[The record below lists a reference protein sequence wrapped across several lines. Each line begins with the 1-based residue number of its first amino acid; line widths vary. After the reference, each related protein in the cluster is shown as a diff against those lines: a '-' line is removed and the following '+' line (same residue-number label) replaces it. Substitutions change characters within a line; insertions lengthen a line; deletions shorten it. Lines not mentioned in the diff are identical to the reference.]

1 MKELF
6 INVINNG
13 DYSLRDMLKKINE
26 RHINNDLT
34 DEEKVELE
42 EMARNNA
49 KAINDYAPIE
59 ERLEEAF
66 RRIEALESKNQSFEE
81 WKEWLLKNSNIEIY
95 YQEDNEEPS
104 EEEVVEEYP
113 EYVKPTGGHDA
124 HMKGYKTTYK
134 GKKFIS
140 LIDNNVWAPDEYPQG
155 WKEVVEVKE
164 VE

>member
-6 INVINNG
+6 LNVINNG
-13 DYSLRDMLKKINE
+13 DYSLRDILRKINLSYIKSE
-26 RHINNDLT
+26 LT

-66 RRIEALESKNQSFEE
+66 RRIEKLESKVKALEGTE
-81 WKEWLLKNSNIEIY
+81 T
-95 YQEDNEEPS
+95 DEPVEG

-113 EYVKPTGGHDA
+113 EYVQPLGSHDA
-124 HMKGYKTTYK
+124 YKIGDKVTFN
-134 GKKFIS
+134 GKRYVS
-140 LIDNNVWAPDEYPQG
+140 LIDNNVWTPTAYPQG
-155 WKEVVEVKE
+155 WEEVGE
-164 VE
+164 

>member
-6 INVINNG
+6 INVISNG

-49 KAINDYAPIE
+49 KAINDYAPME
-59 ERLEEAF
+59 ERLDEAF
-66 RRIEALESKNQSFEE
+66 RRIETLENKVRELEGTETDKPVEGEE
-81 WKEWLLKNSNIEIY
+81 V
-95 YQEDNEEPS
+95 
-104 EEEVVEEYP
+104 VVEEYP
-113 EYVKPTGGHDA
+113 EYVQPTGAHDA
-124 HMKGYKTTYK
+124 YKKGDKVTLN
-134 GKKFIS
+134 GKRYVS
-140 LIDNNVWAPDEYPQG
+140 LIDNNVWAPNIFPMG
-155 WKEVVEVKE
+155 WEEVKE

>member
-6 INVINNG
+6 LNVIKNG

-49 KAINDYAPIE
+49 KPQNDYAPYE
-59 ERLEEAF
+59 QRLDEAF
-66 RRIEALESKNQSFEE
+66 RRIEALEKRLE
-81 WKEWLLKNSNIEIY
+81 SNTET
-95 YQEDNEEPS
+95 DEPVEG

-140 LIDNNVWAPDEYPQG
+140 LIDNNVWTPDEYPQG

>member
-1 MKELF
+1 MNYIKDTF
-6 INVINNG
+6 KNVINNG
-13 DYSLRDMLKKINE
+13 DYSLRDMLKKTNE

-66 RRIEALESKNQSFEE
+66 RRIEELEDKVKALEGTETDEPVEGEE
-81 WKEWLLKNSNIEIY
+81 I
-95 YQEDNEEPS
+95 
-104 EEEVVEEYP
+104 VEEYP

-140 LIDNNVWAPDEYPQG
+140 LIDNNVWTPDEYPQG
-155 WKEVVEVKE
+155 WEEVKE

>member
-6 INVINNG
+6 INVISNG

-66 RRIEALESKNQSFEE
+66 RRIEALESKVKTLEGTETDEPVEGEE
-81 WKEWLLKNSNIEIY
+81 V
-95 YQEDNEEPS
+95 
-104 EEEVVEEYP
+104 VVEEYP
-113 EYVKPTGGHDA
+113 EYVQPLGAHDA
-124 HMKGYKTTYK
+124 YKIGDKVTFN
-134 GKKFIS
+134 GKKYVS
-140 LIDNNVWAPDEYPQG
+140 LIDGNNWTPSVYPAG
-155 WKEVVEVKE
+155 WEEVVEVKE

>member
-1 MKELF
+1 MNYIKDTF
-6 INVINNG
+6 KNVINNG
-13 DYSLRDMLKKINE
+13 DYSLRDMLKKINGRNIE
-26 RHINNDLT
+26 GDLT
-34 DEEKVELE
+34 DEDRVELE

-49 KAINDYAPIE
+49 KAINDYAPME

-66 RRIEALESKNQSFEE
+66 RRIEALEDKV
-81 WKEWLLKNSNIEIY
+81 KELEGT
-95 YQEDNEEPS
+95 ETDEPVEG

-140 LIDNNVWAPDEYPQG
+140 LIDNNVWTPDEYPAG
-155 WKEVVEVKE
+155 WEEVVEVKE

>member
-6 INVINNG
+6 LNVINNG

-34 DEEKVELE
+34 DDEKNELE

-66 RRIEALESKNQSFEE
+66 RRIEALEDKVKALEGTE
-81 WKEWLLKNSNIEIY
+81 T
-95 YQEDNEEPS
+95 DEPVD
-104 EEEVVEEYP
+104 EEEVVDEFP
-113 EYVKPTGGHDA
+113 EYKQPLGSHDA
-124 HMKGYKTTYK
+124 YKIGDKVTFN
-134 GKKFIS
+134 GKRYVS
-140 LIDNNVWAPDEYPQG
+140 LIDGNNWSPSVYPQG
-155 WKEVVEVKE
+155 WEEVVEVKE

>member
-6 INVINNG
+6 LNVINNG

-66 RRIEALESKNQSFEE
+66 RRIEALEDKVKALEGTETDEPVEDEE
-81 WKEWLLKNSNIEIY
+81 
-95 YQEDNEEPS
+95 Q
-104 EEEVVEEYP
+104 VGGQVEEYP

-140 LIDNNVWAPDEYPQG
+140 LIDNNVWTPDEYPQG
-155 WKEVVEVKE
+155 WKEVKE

>member
-6 INVINNG
+6 INVISNG

-66 RRIEALESKNQSFEE
+66 RRIEALEDKV
-81 WKEWLLKNSNIEIY
+81 KELEGT
-95 YQEDNEEPS
+95 ETDEPS
-104 EEEVVEEYP
+104 GPVEEVEEYP

-140 LIDNNVWAPDEYPQG
+140 LIDNNVWTPDEYPAG
-155 WKEVVEVKE
+155 WEEVKE

>member
-6 INVINNG
+6 INVISNG

-66 RRIEALESKNQSFEE
+66 RRIEALESKVRELEGTETDKPVEGEE
-81 WKEWLLKNSNIEIY
+81 V
-95 YQEDNEEPS
+95 
-104 EEEVVEEYP
+104 VVEEYP
-113 EYVKPTGGHDA
+113 EYVQPTGAHDA
-124 HMKGYKTTYK
+124 YKKGDKVTLN
-134 GKKFIS
+134 GKRYVS
-140 LIDNNVWAPDEYPQG
+140 LIDGNNWSPSVYPQG
-155 WKEVVEVKE
+155 WEEVIEVKE

>member
-6 INVINNG
+6 INVISNG

-66 RRIEALESKNQSFEE
+66 RRIEELEDKV
-81 WKEWLLKNSNIEIY
+81 KELEGT
-95 YQEDNEEPS
+95 ETDEPVEG

-113 EYVKPTGGHDA
+113 PFKQPLGGHDSY
-124 HMKGYKTTYK
+124 MKGDKCSEN

-140 LIDNNVWAPDEYPQG
+140 LIDGNNWSPSVYPQG
-155 WKEVVEVKE
+155 WEEVKE

>member
-6 INVINNG
+6 INVIDNG
-13 DYSLRDMLKKINE
+13 DYSLRDMLKKINLSYIHSE
-26 RHINNDLT
+26 LT
-34 DEEKVELE
+34 DDEKVELE

-49 KAINDYAPIE
+49 KAMNDYAPIE

-66 RRIEALESKNQSFEE
+66 KEIKALKDRVKALEGTET
-81 WKEWLLKNSNIEIY
+81 
-95 YQEDNEEPS
+95 EPS
-104 EEEVVEEYP
+104 EGEEEVVEEYP
-113 EYVKPTGGHDA
+113 PFKQPLGGHDSY
-124 HMKGYKTTYK
+124 MKGDKCSEN

-140 LIDNNVWAPDEYPQG
+140 LIDGNNWSPSVYPQG